1 VAHPAGSRRRLRNCL
16 TDGDVPATRWGSASV
31 AEQAQQGQ
39 KRGQVQDSEEPTVPA
54 SQLRAIALHLLD
66 ERLDEITAT
75 AVARVQ
81 ADEPAYAGS
90 LVSQADLNRYM
101 RRTLAVALIRVL
113 GEPIPDHLAT
123 APSEVGRLRA
133 EQGLALSALLHS
145 YRIDLRILW
154 EAIISEG
161 RARGYA
167 GDKDFLDSCI
177 LVWEAVEANIAE
189 VVEAY
194 LRTEETLSR
203 QLNAVSA
210 KVFERLVTEAKRDP
224 SVVGEAARSLRLP
237 TEGKYLVLVAD
248 GVPANLETLVASTA
262 RLDARRLSF
271 HFGWVREELVGV
283 VLLDG
288 KTAEEVVA
296 LLHPLSSWTCGAAVV
311 DGLASVPRGT
321 RLARAVTRSL
331 LGPGVHL
338 LSLHWSAA
346 LLASNHELGEAVADD
361 VLGPL
366 VALPP
371 HERAAVFETLE
382 AYLDGEGS
390 VAEVAVRTLRHRNT
404 VTNRLHTV
412 ERVTG
417 LSLSKPKDIATL
429 TLAMQ
434 WRRTSENLKNSR

>member
-1 VAHPAGSRRRLRNCL
+1 M
-16 TDGDVPATRWGSASV
+16 
-31 AEQAQQGQ
+31 
-39 KRGQVQDSEEPTVPA
+39 QDPDELAVSA

-113 GEPIPDHLAT
+113 GEPIPDHLVT

-167 GDKDFLDSCI
+167 GDKAFLDSCI

-194 LRTEETLSR
+194 LRTEEALSR

-210 KVFERLVTEAKRDP
+210 KAFERLVMQAEGDA
-224 SVVGEAARSLRLP
+224 SVVREAARSLRLL
-237 TEGKYLVLVAD
+237 TEGTYLVLVAD
-248 GVPANLETLVASTA
+248 GVPSSLETLVASTA
-262 RLDARRLSF
+262 RLEARRMSF
-271 HFGWVREELVGV
+271 HFGWVGEELVGV
-283 VLLDG
+283 VLLADR
-288 KTAEEVVA
+288 TAEEVVA
-296 LLHPLSSWTCGAAVV
+296 LLHPLSSWKCGAAVV
-311 DGLASVPRGT
+311 DGLARVPRGT
-321 RLARAVTRSL
+321 RLARMVTQSVV
-331 LGPGVHL
+331 GPGVHL
-338 LSLHWSAA
+338 LSSHWSAA
-346 LLASNHELGEAVADD
+346 LLAANHELAEALADD
-361 VLGPL
+361 VLRPL

-390 VAEVAVRTLRHRNT
+390 MAEVAVRTLRHRNT
-404 VTNRLHTV
+404 VTNRLNTV

-429 TLAMQ
+429 ALAMQ
-434 WRRTSENLKNSR
+434 WHRASEGLKTTR